1 MTDASFYNSP
11 EWRALRER
19 VIVRD
24 GARCTVA
31 RLLGGACTGTLHVHH
46 IQPRDEYPE
55 LALDE
60 DNCGTTCAGHHVKW
74 EALRRQLVRLRD
86 PIRAIGPC
94 RHNHRYLHAALEC
107 RRRRALAAGLLEPVQ
122 LNVA

>member
-1 MTDASFYNSP
+1 MTDFYNSP

-19 VIVRD
+19 VIARD

-31 RLLGGACTGTLHVHH
+31 RLLGGACTGNLHVHH

-60 DNCGTTCAGHHVKW
+60 DNCATVCAGHHVRW
-74 EALRRQLVRLRD
+74 EAIRRMLVRFRD
-86 PIRAIGPC
+86 PLRQVGPC
-94 RHNHRYLHAALEC
+94 RHSHRYAHAAREC
-107 RRRRALAAGLLEPVQ
+107 RERRAREAGLLDPVQ